1 MQKKDSLFPF
11 LLFSL
16 LIHAGLFASMCQIK
30 PPIKTQK
37 QLNEEKIKFVEME
50 VLIVEKM
57 NDDKSKESEI
67 LKIKPD
73 ENFISKT
80 KEAKKE
86 NKKPSI
92 KKIEKKAPN
101 TQESEKIKN
110 STKEPIAKTIESNFQ
125 ENENI
130 EKNSEDNQDE
140 NPNIT
145 TQECSLAPNVS
156 QYKEHISAR
165 DEFLKEIWK
174 KVRSNLNYPIQAR
187 KMKFSGE
194 TTVRFEVDL
203 NGEVV
208 KSSLKVEKSSG
219 KVILDNSALYAV
231 FSSSP
236 FENNSHLPIDILV
249 PIAFKL
255 N

>member
-1 MQKKDSLFPF
+1 MQKKDSFFPF

-92 KKIEKKAPN
+92 KKIEKKKPN
-101 TQESEKIKN
+101 IQVSKKKKN
-110 STKEPIAKTIESNFQ
+110 TIKEPIAKTIESNFK

-130 EKNSEDNQDE
+130 EKNSENKQDKS
-140 NPNIT
+140 PNTI
-145 TQECSLAPNVS
+145 TQEPFLAPNTS
-156 QYKEHISAR
+156 QYKEHSSAR
-165 DEFLKEIWK
+165 DDFLKEIWR

-194 TTVRFEVDL
+194 TTVCFEVYL

-208 KSSLKVEKSSG
+208 KSSLKVEKSCG
-219 KVILDNSALYAV
+219 KIILDNAAMDAEL
-231 FSSSP
+231 SST
-236 FENNSHLPIDILV
+236 PIE
-249 PIAFKL
+249 K